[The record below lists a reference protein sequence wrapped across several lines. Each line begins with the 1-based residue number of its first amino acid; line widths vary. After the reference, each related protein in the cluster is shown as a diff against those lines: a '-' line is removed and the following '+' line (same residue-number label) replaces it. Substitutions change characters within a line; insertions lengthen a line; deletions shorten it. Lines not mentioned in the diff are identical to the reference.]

1 VRQSWQ
7 LRKLQQQL
15 RLLKV
20 IPHAEVLQLLQL

>member
-1 VRQSWQ
+1 VRQGRQ

-20 IPHAEVLQLLQL
+20 DPQAEVLQLLQL

>member
-20 IPHAEVLQLLQL
+20 DPQTEVLQLPQL